1 MSGFHTRNTR
11 AHARHQALERRVPLF
26 LWAAVLLLLGATLA
40 GMLLLMVRAEEHEVG
55 EGEQRVVRFV
65 AGAEASLNRT
75 LIGIDLLLADMAE
88 VLAPAA
94 DEDGAIYSGKA
105 ERLLKSQINRNL
117 LLRDLALIDS
127 EGSVLV
133 AARKDTE
140 RLGMPLSRGF
150 LHAVAAQTTSA
161 MAISD
166 PLVNFATTERAL
178 YFARPVTLPGQQRLV
193 VVAEVPLALIAN
205 ILGQGSDIPGLSV
218 TLERHDGQLLTSL
231 PANDARLGQRLDS
244 PLDAGF
250 ASGAPHRAAGRLDG
264 SPSIV
269 VARPTL
275 YRSVLIAASV
285 PLDRVLADWRVRE
298 VRILIAVGVFISL
311 LLAAAAALHWQVRRL
326 ARARHEIALA
336 KNTLDRALG
345 AMADGFLLCD
355 ADDRVVA
362 WNERYLEMFAWLR
375 GVIAVGVPFETLLVT
390 GAAGAVPDGDEAQ
403 RAAWR
408 EARLSLHRSGSGMC
422 DIELPNDTV
431 IHVIERR
438 TPDGGVVGVFRD
450 ITTAERELARAKSEA
465 EAANLAKSQ
474 FLAAMSHEIRTPLNG
489 VLGMNSLLLKT
500 RLTDEQRSYAQ
511 TIHSSGKSL
520 LALINDILDLSK
532 IEAGRM
538 ELEAAPFEP
547 HRLVSE
553 VVAALSVRAQ
563 EKGLA
568 LSVESAADVP
578 GVLQGDASRLRQ
590 VLFNLVGNA
599 VKFTDRGSV
608 SVLVSQRPLADG
620 RVELNIAVRDTGIG
634 IDADSLPRLF
644 QRFTQADSGTARR
657 YGGSGLGLAICRE
670 IIDLMGG
677 RISVETD
684 LGKGS
689 TFRVSVPLARSALPV
704 ETQDTLADVPLD
716 MAGGLRVLVA
726 EDNEVNQIVI
736 RALLE
741 QMGHHADIVDNG
753 LDVVE
758 RVQGGHYD
766 LVLMDIQMPGMDGE
780 TAARRIRELP
790 GAAGRLPIVALTANA
805 MVADREAYLAAGMN
819 DYVSKP
825 VSAKRLAAAI
835 GRVTGVEA

>member
-1 MSGFHTRNTR
+1 MDGL
-11 AHARHQALERRVPLF
+11 HARTEAAPGAHHARRVSVFIWTAVLGLAGVTLFAMALLLERGR
-26 LWAAVLLLLGATLA
+26 
-40 GMLLLMVRAEEHEVG
+40 EHELK
-55 EGEQRVVRFV
+55 EGEARAVRFV

-88 VLAPAA
+88 VLRPAS
-94 DEDGAIYSGKA
+94 DDGGAIYGTEA
-105 ERLLKSQINRNL
+105 ARLLKSQVNRNL

-133 AARKDTE
+133 AARRDTE
-140 RLGMPLSRGF
+140 RLGVPLPRGF
-150 LHAVAAQTTSA
+150 LHAVAGQTA
-161 MAISD
+161 PALVISE

-193 VVAEVPLALIAN
+193 VVAEVPLVLIAN
-205 ILGQGSDIPGLSV
+205 ILGQGSDIPGLTVSF
-218 TLERHDGQLLTSL
+218 ERNDGQLLTSL
-231 PANDARLGQRLDS
+231 PSVDAKLGTLLS
-244 PLDAGF
+244 PPLDAGF
-250 ASGAPHRAAGRLDG
+250 ASGEAHRVAGRLDG
-264 SPSIV
+264 SDSIV

-275 YRSVLIAASV
+275 YRTVLIAASV
-285 PLDRVLADWRVRE
+285 PVDKVLADWRVRE
-298 VRILIAVGVFISL
+298 RRIVLAAAVFVSVL
-311 LLAAAAALHWQVRRL
+311 LLAGAALHWQVHRL
-326 ARARHEIALA
+326 ALARHEIGRA
-336 KNTLDRALG
+336 KKTLDRALG

-355 ADDRVVA
+355 AADRVVA
-362 WNERYLEMFAWLR
+362 WNDRYLEMFPWLR
-375 GVIAVGVPFETLLVT
+375 GVIAQGVPFEALVD
-390 GAAGAVPDGDEAQ
+390 AAVVGAVPDGDAAQ
-403 RAAWR
+403 RTAWR
-408 EARLSLHRSGSGMC
+408 ETRLSLHRSGSGMC
-422 DIELPNDTV
+422 EMELANGTV

-450 ITTAERELARAKSEA
+450 ITTAERALARAKGDA

-500 RLTDEQRSYAQ
+500 ELSTEQRSYAQ

-520 LALINDILDLSK
+520 LALINDILDLTK

-538 ELEAAPFEP
+538 ELETAPFEP
-547 HRLVSE
+547 QRLVSE

-568 LSVESAADVP
+568 LAVELQPDVSA
-578 GVLQGDASRLRQ
+578 VLQGDAGRLRQ

-670 IIDLMGG
+670 IVDLMGG

-689 TFRVSVPLARSALPV
+689 TFRISVPLARASLPA
-704 ETQDTLADVPLD
+704 EAQDTLAEVPSD

-741 QMGHHADIVDNG
+741 QMGHHVDIVDNG

-758 RVQGGHYD
+758 RVQSGHHD

-805 MVADREAYLAAGMN
+805 MAAEREAYLAAGMN

-835 GRVTGVEA
+835 ARVAGGVEA